1 MGKEKINSLHL
12 DLREEGDQCVEC
24 IHVFDRNHK
33 WKIGPTS
40 HIDFYSWIKEAT
52 SIEKEML
59 LIIY

>member
-33 WKIGPTS
+33 
-40 HIDFYSWIKEAT
+40 
-52 SIEKEML
+52 
-59 LIIY
+59 